1 MPCGRVLRLH
11 DNVECL
17 RLNIGGLRLDRWCIR
32 SVRLSDSELVN
43 LFLAGD
49 DVRPAR
55 LPGLTQQGATIL

>member
-11 DNVECL
+11 DDVECL
-17 RLNIGGLRLDRWCIR
+17 RLDIRGLRLDRQCIR
-32 SVRLSDSELVN
+32 VRLSDSELVN
-43 LFLAGD
+43 LLLAGD